1 MSAMTPKSITPETAG
16 SARNGVDYLASIK
29 DDGRQVYFD
38 GDVVK
43 DVTTHSAFKGAAK
56 SFARLFDVAADPANA
71 ALMTFPS
78 PKTGAPVWRCYEI
91 P

>member
-1 MSAMTPKSITPETAG
+1 MAPKSITPETAG
-16 SARNGVDYLASIK
+16 SARNGADYLASIK

-56 SFARLFDVAADPANA
+56 SFARLFDLAADPANA
-71 ALMTFPS
+71 ALRF
-78 PKTGAPVWRCYEI
+78 GAVTKARRPPPI
-91 P
+91 LAHGG

>member
-1 MSAMTPKSITPETAG
+1 M
-16 SARNGVDYLASIK
+16 RNGADYLASIK

-56 SFARLFDVAADPANA
+56 SFARLFDIPADPANA
-71 ALMTFPS
+71 ALMTFP
-78 PKTGAPVWRCYEI
+78 
-91 P
+91 